1 MSPLRFNRSERNERS
16 RKKEKGRKPM
26 EAKSRLKPCPFCGNK
41 NVKQVT
47 APLKGTQMFIC
58 NVCGADVCF
67 YGAEYDVKARK
78 AWNRRSETEESK

>member
-1 MSPLRFNRSERNERS
+1 MSPLRFNRSDRSERIRM
-16 RKKEKGRKPM
+16 KEKGRKSM
-26 EAKSRLKPCPFCGNK
+26 KVQSKLKPCPFCGNK

-47 APLKGTQMFIC
+47 APLRGTQMFIC

-67 YGAEYDVKARK
+67 YGAEYGTKAEI

>member
-1 MSPLRFNRSERNERS
+1 M
-16 RKKEKGRKPM
+16 KEKGRKPM
-26 EAKSRLKPCPFCGNK
+26 KAKSRLKPCPFCGNK

-67 YGAEYDVKARK
+67 FGAEYDVKARI
-78 AWNRRSETEESK
+78 AWNRRNETEESK

>member
-1 MSPLRFNRSERNERS
+1 MYVEIPENLTERTVILE
-16 RKKEKGRKPM
+16 
-26 EAKSRLKPCPFCGNK
+26 CGNK

-47 APLKGTQMFIC
+47 APLRGTQMFIC

-67 YGAEYDVKARK
+67 FGAEYDVKARI

>member
-1 MSPLRFNRSERNERS
+1 M
-16 RKKEKGRKPM
+16 KEKGRKPM
-26 EAKSRLKPCPFCGNK
+26 KAKSRLKPCPFCDNK

-47 APLKGTQMFIC
+47 APLRGTQMFIC

-67 YGAEYDVKARK
+67 FGAEYDVKARI